1 MRPSQERH
9 FELRKTLQHS
19 AQDDIDHGHHLAGDL
34 GADVSQQAT
43 KLALTSEGVE
53 DENPCVGAISHGVR
67 RTKEEAK
74 MHRSIFLR
82 WLICA
87 HLIVLFFLTA
97 GHVGAQTE
105 EKLLDDINQL
115 PEAERQAR
123 LVNGAKKKGPSRGT
137 SR

>member
-1 MRPSQERH
+1 MRPSQERR

-67 RTKEEAK
+67 RTKRKLKCTAQ
-74 MHRSIFLR
+74 
-82 WLICA
+82 
-87 HLIVLFFLTA
+87 FFFA
-97 GHVGAQTE
+97 G
-105 EKLLDDINQL
+105 
-115 PEAERQAR
+115 
-123 LVNGAKKKGPSRGT
+123 
-137 SR
+137 